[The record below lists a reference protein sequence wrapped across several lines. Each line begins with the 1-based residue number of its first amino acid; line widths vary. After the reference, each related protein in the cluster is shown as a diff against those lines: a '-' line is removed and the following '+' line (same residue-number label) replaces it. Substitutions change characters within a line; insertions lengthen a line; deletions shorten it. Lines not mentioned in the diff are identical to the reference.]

1 MDEPTPRF
9 VHLRRPG
16 RIGALELPH
25 RILMGSM
32 HLGLEGPGAQAAR
45 LADFYAARARGG
57 AALIISGGIAVAP
70 EGVGEG
76 GGYFLFGR
84 DGDEAVLRAV
94 AAAVHAAGGRM
105 AAQLFHAG
113 RYARSAE
120 TGLRPVAPS
129 AVPSRLNPGDIPRAL
144 EGEELEALAAR
155 FAAAAARARD
165 LGFDAVELMGS
176 EGYLL
181 NEFLAPCTNLRE
193 DGWGGSA
200 EARRRFPLAVAE
212 RVRAALGPGT
222 PLLYRVSGADL
233 VEGGTPWEET
243 LDFARALEAAGVD
256 ALDVGVG
263 WHEAPVPTVGMQVP
277 RAAFAAVAAGLR
289 AAVAIPV
296 IAANRINTPE
306 VAERVLGSGAADFV
320 AAARPFL
327 ADPAFAAKALSGA
340 GRRINVC
347 IACNQ
352 ACLDR
357 VLGRPPQPA
366 SCLVNPA
373 AGREAAFALRP
384 AAARLAVAV
393 VGGGPAGLEAAR
405 VLASRGHGVTL
416 FERQGALGGQLLHA
430 VRVPGKG
437 EFADTLRYYGEEFRA
452 LGVTVELRADPTS
465 ADLQR
470 WDAVVLATGVRPRI
484 PSEAELPGV
493 FAPHVVPYPEVF
505 AGRVVPGARVAIVG
519 GGGIAC
525 DLAHLLTDNGPA
537 SPEAFAFLALHGVL
551 PPERAL
557 PALGTQRAVTLMRR
571 GPRIAPLLG
580 PTTRWALLGLLR
592 RRGVRM
598 LSGVRYLA
606 ITAGGVRIE
615 VDGREEFVSADTVV
629 LACGQ
634 EPQDELRS
642 ALEGTVPLHV
652 VGGARAASELDAA
665 RAILEGAEAGRRIG

>member
-1 MDEPTPRF
+1 MDEAAPQFP
-9 VHLRRPG
+9 HLRRPG
-16 RIGALELPH
+16 RIGPLRLPH

-32 HLGLEGPGAQAAR
+32 HLGLEGPGADAGTLGR
-45 LADFYAARARGG
+45 FYAERARGG

-84 DGDEAVLRAV
+84 DPDEAVLRAV
-94 AAAVHAAGGRM
+94 TEAVHRAGGRI

-120 TGLRPVAPS
+120 TGLQPVAPS
-129 AVPSRLNPGDIPRAL
+129 AVASRLNPHELPRAL
-144 EGEELEALAAR
+144 GGDELEALAAR
-155 FAAAAARARD
+155 FADAAARARE

-181 NEFLAPCTNLRE
+181 NEFLAPRTNLRE
-193 DGWGGSA
+193 DAWGGSA
-200 EARRRFPLAVAE
+200 EGRRRFPLRVAE
-212 RVRAALGPGT
+212 RARAALGPGT
-222 PLLYRVSGADL
+222 PLLYRISGADL

-243 LDFARALEAAGVD
+243 LAFARALEAAGVD

-263 WHEAPVPTVGMQVP
+263 WHEAAVPTVGMLAP

-289 AAVAIPV
+289 AAVGIPV
-296 IAANRINTPE
+296 IAANRINTPA
-306 VAERVLGSGAADFV
+306 VAERVLASGAADFV

-327 ADPAFAAKALSGA
+327 ADPAFAGKALSG
-340 GRRINVC
+340 GERRINVC

-373 AGREAAFALRP
+373 AGREAAFALAP
-384 AAARLAVAV
+384 AAAPGRVAV
-393 VGGGPAGLEAAR
+393 VGGGPAGLESAR
-405 VLASRGHGVTL
+405 VLASRGHRVTL
-416 FERQGALGGQLLHA
+416 FEREGALGGQLLHA

-437 EFADTLRYYGEEFRA
+437 EFAETLRYYREEFRA
-452 LGVTVELRADPTS
+452 LGVTVELRAEPDP
-465 ADLQR
+465 ADLR
-470 WDAVVLATGVRPRI
+470 TWDAVVAATGVRPRI

-493 FAPHVVPYPEVF
+493 TLPHVVPYPEIF
-505 AGRVVPGARVAIVG
+505 AGRVAPGARVAIVG
-519 GGGIAC
+519 GGGIGC
-525 DLAHLLTDNGPA
+525 DLAHFLTDGGPA
-537 SPEAFAFLALHGVL
+537 SPEAFAFLELYGVL

-557 PALGTQRAVTLMRR
+557 SALGARREVTLMRR

-580 PTTRWALLGLLR
+580 PTTRWAVLGLLR

-598 LSGVRYLA
+598 LTGVRYLA
-606 ITAGGVRIE
+606 ITEGGVRIE
-615 VDGREEFVSADTVV
+615 VEGREELVAADTVV

-634 EPQDELRS
+634 EPRDELRA
-642 ALEGTVPLHV
+642 ALEGKVPLHV